1 MFYIE
6 VWDDL
11 YQDET
16 TLVNKPE
23 FSTLI
28 EAQNAFQPLQDAND
42 ALGLDY
48 TYFIVDDNDEQYEYD
63 PLSE

>member
-16 TLVNKPE
+16 TLICKPE
-23 FSTLI
+23 FKTLI
-28 EAQNAFQPLQDAND
+28 DAMNAFQPLQDTND

-48 TYFIVDDNDEQYEYD
+48 AYFIVDDNDEQYEYE
-63 PLSE
+63 PPKE

>member
-23 FSTLI
+23 FNTLI
-28 EAQNAFQPLQDAND
+28 EAQKAFQPLQDAND
-42 ALGLDY
+42 VLGLDY
-48 TYFIVDDNDEQYEYD
+48 AYFIVDDNDEQYEYD
-63 PLSE
+63 TPNE